1 MMASLRIVQTS
12 QSDPREI
19 SLARQKQEETLEMCE
34 DIDFSWGG
42 EFFFWALDFFG
53 EGGGV
58 NCELKRILVYDD
70 FEICKEIVPLAATHR
85 HI

>member
-42 EFFFWALDFFG
+42 EFFFWALDFFW
-53 EGGGV
+53 
-58 NCELKRILVYDD
+58 
-70 FEICKEIVPLAATHR
+70 
-85 HI
+85 

>member
-53 EGGGV
+53 EGGGGELRV
-58 NCELKRILVYDD
+58 EKDSSLRRFRDLQGNCSTCRN
-70 FEICKEIVPLAATHR
+70 A
-85 HI
+85 